1 MTCAQS
7 VSSRLDL
14 SISDRLREDA
24 ALFPDSLDQRYGAW
38 AQILALFRMVYDG
51 AESGAMWFPC

>member
-1 MTCAQS
+1 